1 MIMYMCLCIY
11 IHIYHDLN
19 QPSAAFL
26 GMPRWERHWRCPLA
40 YRQEKKKMVALS
52 LRAQKKHNA
61 ANHFGSMEVDPLSQV
76 ELQKR
81 LHL

>member
-1 MIMYMCLCIY
+1 MISIN
-11 IHIYHDLN
+11 HQ
-19 QPSAAFL
+19 QPF
-26 GMPRWERHWRCPLA
+26 WECPGGKGIGGALWLTD
-40 YRQEKKKMVALS
+40 RKKKKMVALS